1 MKILLVEDEPKVL
14 NFIKVGLSEFG
25 HEVDT
30 ASDGMVGK
38 IMAAQHNYD
47 LFILDVML
55 PTLNGIDLCK
65 NIRQLKPDAS
75 ILMLT
80 ALGSINDKLQGFE
93 SGADDYVVKPF
104 EFKELLARIKSVTR
118 RSGSQT
124 GAFKT
129 IRIADLELNLDRKIA
144 VRNGDKIELTAK
156 EFMLLELLMKNKNK
170 VISRK
175 EIAQKVWGEDFD
187 TGTNVV
193 EVYINF
199 LRKKID
205 KNYDRKLIST
215 SVGLGYCINE
225 D

>member
-1 MKILLVEDEPKVL
+1 MKILLVEDEPKVS

-30 ASDGMVGK
+30 ASDGMMGK
-38 IMAAQHNYD
+38 TLASQNDYELYIV
-47 LFILDVML
+47 DVML
-55 PTLNGIDLCK
+55 PLLNGIDLCK
-65 NIRQLKPDAS
+65 NIRQLKPYAS

-93 SGADDYVVKPF
+93 AGADDYIVKPF
-104 EFKELLARIKSVTR
+104 EFKELLARIKSITR

-124 GAFKT
+124 GTFKT
-129 IRIADLELNLDRKIA
+129 IRIGDLELNLDRKIA
-144 VRNGDKIELTAK
+144 VRNGDKIELTSK
-156 EFMLLELLMKNKNK
+156 EFSLLELLMKNKNK
-170 VISRK
+170 AISRK
-175 EIAQKVWGEDFD
+175 EIAQKVWGEGFD
-187 TGTNVV
+187 SGTNVV

-205 KNYDRKLIST
+205 KNYDKKMIIT
-215 SVGLGYCINE
+215 QVGLGYCINE

>member
-38 IMAAQHNYD
+38 IMAAQEDYE
-47 LFILDVML
+47 LYIVDVML
-55 PTLNGIDLCK
+55 PSLNGMDLCR
-65 NIRQLKPDAS
+65 NIRLLKPDAS

-80 ALGSINDKLQGFE
+80 ALGSINDKLQGFDA
-93 SGADDYVVKPF
+93 GADDYIVKPF

-124 GAFKT
+124 GTFKT
-129 IRIADLELNLDRKIA
+129 IRIDDLELNLDRKIA

-156 EFMLLELLMKNKNK
+156 EFSLLELLMRNKNK
-170 VISRK
+170 VVSRK
-175 EIAQKVWGEDFD
+175 EIAQQVWGDNYD
-187 TGTNVV
+187 AGTNVV

-205 KNYDRKLIST
+205 KNYEKKLIST
-215 SVGLGYCINE
+215 SVGLGYIINE